1 MQNDEGRIVDLY
13 LLRKCS
19 ATNRLIPAKEHG
31 AVQLNIG
38 QVDEEGR
45 YTGEF
50 FTFAL
55 VGFIRQRGESDSCL
69 NRLLRDKGLLTFS
82 K

>member
-13 LLRKCS
+13 LPRKCS

-31 AVQLNIG
+31 AVQLNVG
-38 QVDEEGR
+38 QVDENGR

-50 FTFAL
+50 YAFAL
-55 VGFIRQRGESDSCL
+55 AGFIRKRGEGDSCL
-69 NRLLRDKGLLTFS
+69 NRLLHEKGLLTFS

>member
-13 LLRKCS
+13 IPRKCS
-19 ATNRLIPAKEHG
+19 ATNRLIAAKEHG
-31 AVQLNIG
+31 SVQLNVG
-38 QVDEEGR
+38 MVDENGT

-50 FTFAL
+50 FTFAIA
-55 VGFIRQRGESDSCL
+55 GFIRSRGEADSCL
-69 NRLLRDKGLLTFS
+69 NRLLSEHGLLTFS